1 MLPSA
6 TGGAPQDGD
15 LSEKPASHPVGDRD
29 GYLCRLGERV
39 REERARRGM
48 TRRILARDSGLSERY
63 LAQLEGGSGNV
74 SIKLLRR
81 VSEALNLPLARL
93 VDSGPDEPA

>member
-15 LSEKPASHPVGDRD
+15 LSEKPASHAAGDRD

-63 LAQLEGGSGNV
+63 LAQLDMHAKAAE
-74 SIKLLRR
+74 
-81 VSEALNLPLARL
+81 
-93 VDSGPDEPA
+93 